1 MVILKQECPICYEDI
16 DCIKLEC
23 DHSFCIECLASSMQH
38 FDTINEYFMCPYCR
52 QEITD
57 FKNDDLNNEL
67 ELLNLRINIRRL
79 EEEEE
84 YLYGTI
90 IDYYYIYIN
99 WFSSDKDIYN
109 YPKNLKFYTY
119 EEMI

>member
-23 DHSFCIECLASSMQH
+23 DHSFCIDCLASSMQH
-38 FDTINEYFMCPYCR
+38 FDISNEYFMCPYCR

-57 FKNDDLNNEL
+57 FKNDELNNEL
-67 ELLNLRINIRRL
+67 EQLHIRIKIRRL
-79 EEEEE
+79 DEEE

>member
-90 IDYYYIYIN
+90 IEYYYIYIN